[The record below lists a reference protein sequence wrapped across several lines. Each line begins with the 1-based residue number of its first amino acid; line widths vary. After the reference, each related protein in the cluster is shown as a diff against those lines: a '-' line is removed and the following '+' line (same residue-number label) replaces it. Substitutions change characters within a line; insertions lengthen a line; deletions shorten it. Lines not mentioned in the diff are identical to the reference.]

1 MVPLETKSI
10 SAILF
15 CCSPS
20 TREALLPSRNSS
32 ARSARLSARTPAA
45 KNHRF
50 ASSGY
55 RHRPSTRCRERL
67 CCSKA
72 RTKQLSTSGPYFFI
86 RQFAQRCSVLP
97 WSLRAAVSR
106 KMTPQEATETSPKAP
121 TMGIRR
127 TQARFVAPKRTET
140 ESFSQHSLSA
150 YMVLY
155 LVPLSS

>member
-15 CCSPS
+15 LLFPLDTRSIASVSRFVSPQ
-20 TREALLPSRNSS
+20 
-32 ARSARLSARTPAA
+32 RSAISVPAA
-45 KNHRF
+45 MNHRF